1 MKHGK
6 EKPESIRQQRQLL
19 PDHKRFNPDEED
31 LKWMMDLF
39 QVM

>member
-1 MKHGK
+1 MEK

-19 PDHKRFNPDEED
+19 PDHKDPIQMKKILVDD
-31 LKWMMDLF
+31 GLF